1 MWQKVTRQQV
11 PGGAAGAAQTTTS
24 TMASQSQGVQ
34 QLLAAEK
41 KAAEKVAEARKR
53 EYQSKSTFS
62 ADWPRFCWVVKRV
75 CQEVLTCCRR
85 RRPPPDPALPQQS
98 LGRCFVPLG
107 LSGLHQGQL
116 LRSLGVLGFPIA
128 LLWFYCLC
136 TFNIRRYVG
145 H

>member
-62 ADWPRFCWVVKRV
+62 ADWPRFLLGREASVSGSVD
-75 CQEVLTCCRR
+75 VLS
-85 RRPPPDPALPQQS
+85 PPPPS
-98 LGRCFVPLG
+98 
-107 LSGLHQGQL
+107 S
-116 LRSLGVLGFPIA
+116 
-128 LLWFYCLC
+128 
-136 TFNIRRYVG
+136 
-145 H
+145 